1 MLIIRE
7 FRFTSRKGH
16 KGLGR
21 REHDSKE
28 HNSKGLRLSWCWK
41 EWRNLEI
48 WEQFSGAP
56 MRQGPMR

>member
-21 REHDSKE
+21 KGHKGLGRREHDSKG
-28 HNSKGLRLSWCWK
+28 HDSKGLR
-41 EWRNLEI
+41 
-48 WEQFSGAP
+48 
-56 MRQGPMR
+56 

>member
-28 HNSKGLRLSWCWK
+28 HDSKGLRLSWCWK
-41 EWRNLEI
+41 EWRNPATSVR
-48 WEQFSGAP
+48 F
-56 MRQGPMR
+56 

>member
-1 MLIIRE
+1 MNYRKTPQQNQEGTFRKMLIIRE

-28 HNSKGLRLSWCWK
+28 HDSKGLR
-41 EWRNLEI
+41 
-48 WEQFSGAP
+48 
-56 MRQGPMR
+56 